1 MRYGFDG
8 MRQGRWKS
16 KELEAEME
24 KRLNV
29 KHAQLASSGTA
40 ALNLALA
47 ALGIGAGD
55 EVIMPAFT
63 FVASFESIITAGA
76 TPILVDIDDTLTLSP
91 AAVEKAITPRTK
103 LVMPVHMCGSMADL
117 DALQAICKKHNLLLL
132 EDAAQ
137 AFGASYKG
145 RYLGTIGD
153 AGCFSFDYVKT
164 ITCGEGG
171 AMITNND
178 QYAKHADHFSDHGH
192 DHEGTDRGAETHPF
206 IGYNYRISELH
217 SAVGLA
223 QIRRM
228 DDFIGTQ
235 RKNKKILKDALKTIP
250 GIFFR
255 RLPDEEGD
263 SATFLSFFM
272 PSADQ
277 AREVIKLFSAN
288 GVDGCFYYFDNN
300 WHYIRKWDH
309 LKKMKGLGAY
319 PQSLIDSMQDL
330 ENMDFAA
337 SDDLISRNISCLIKL
352 SWTEEQVKERAEKMV
367 NAIKSVL

>member
-1 MRYGFDG
+1 MQSTR
-8 MRQGRWKS
+8 
-16 KELEAEME
+16 
-24 KRLNV
+24 
-29 KHAQLASSGTA
+29 
-40 ALNLALA
+40 
-47 ALGIGAGD
+47 
-55 EVIMPAFT
+55 
-63 FVASFESIITAGA
+63 IIFPT
-76 TPILVDIDDTLTLSP
+76 
-91 AAVEKAITPRTK
+91 
-103 LVMPVHMCGSMADL
+103 M
-117 DALQAICKKHNLLLL
+117 
-132 EDAAQ
+132 
-137 AFGASYKG
+137 
-145 RYLGTIGD
+145 
-153 AGCFSFDYVKT
+153 
-164 ITCGEGG
+164 
-171 AMITNND
+171 AMIM
-178 QYAKHADHFSDHGH
+178 K
-192 DHEGTDRGAETHPF
+192 ERIVVRRLHPF